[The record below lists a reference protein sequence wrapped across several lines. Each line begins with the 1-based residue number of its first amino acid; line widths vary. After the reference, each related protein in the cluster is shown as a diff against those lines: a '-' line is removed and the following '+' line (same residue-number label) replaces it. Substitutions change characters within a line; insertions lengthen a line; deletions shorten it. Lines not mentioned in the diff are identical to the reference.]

1 VQGYVETEQ
10 SGTIRDLNSKA
21 LLTTDQQKYYEYKK
35 KLSKDKEI
43 ERMGFQL
50 NNLEQEML
58 DMKQILS
65 QILTE
70 MRG

>member
-35 KLSKDKEI
+35 KLSKDKET

>member
-1 VQGYVETEQ
+1 MQGYVKTEQ
-10 SGTIRDLNSKA
+10 KGVIRDLDSKA

>member
-1 VQGYVETEQ
+1 MQGYVETEQ

>member
-43 ERMGFQL
+43 ERMAFQL